1 MKTFLKTLGIAAVA
15 LAATAALA
23 LAQGADPQAAA
34 PPAGPGWGHSGHHM
48 GRGMGPGMGPGM
60 GAGMGAG
67 MMAQGFSAH
76 FDRLADALNFTADQR
91 ASLQRLESEL
101 TSTVQPLLDAR
112 RNAMTQLRD
121 SVDNG
126 STDACALGQL
136 VLQAHG
142 NQAELRAA
150 HDHFEAGLIALLTP
164 EQKSQYD
171 AIKALRPQFRRG
183 GPPSGDEPPAE

>member
-1 MKTFLKTLGIAAVA
+1 MKTFLKTLGTAAVA

-23 LAQGADPQAAA
+23 LAQGADPQAAT
-34 PPAGPGWGHSGHHM
+34 PPGGPGWGHFGHHM
-48 GRGMGPGMGPGM
+48 GRGMGPGMGADMM
-60 GAGMGAG
+60 GRGI
-67 MMAQGFSAH
+67 SEH

-91 ASLQRLESEL
+91 ASLERLKSEL
-101 TSTVQPLLDAR
+101 TSTAQPLLDAR

-121 SVDNG
+121 AVDNG

-142 NQAELRAA
+142 NGDALKAA
-150 HDHFEAGLIALLTP
+150 HDRFEAGLIALLTP

-171 AIKALRPQFRRG
+171 AIKALRPQFHRG
-183 GPPSGDEPPAE
+183 GPPSGDEPSAE